1 MSSES
6 TKKETSA
13 PVTAA
18 KSGRGSSEAYAA
30 ILRCPSREQ
39 HTPFLPSGIK
49 AVFAHMPKSLHKRKV
64 RTKDLEDIRGLRNR
78 VFHHE
83 RIVHWRDLDAQHD
96 LILNVIGWIN
106 PELQKVTATMDRF
119 QTVRAA
125 GLTPFLS
132 RAVWEPTTP

>member
-1 MSSES
+1 MRSEP

-30 ILRCPSREQ
+30 ILRCASREQ

-49 AVFAHMPKSLHKRKV
+49 VVFPHMPKSLLKRKD
-64 RTKDLEDIRGLRNR
+64 RKKDLEDIRGLRNR
-78 VFHHE
+78 IFHHE
-83 RIVHWRDLDAQHD
+83 RIVHWLDLDAQHD
-96 LILNVIGWIN
+96 LNLNVIGWIS

-119 QTVRAA
+119 QTVRTA

-132 RAVWEPTTP
+132 HAV